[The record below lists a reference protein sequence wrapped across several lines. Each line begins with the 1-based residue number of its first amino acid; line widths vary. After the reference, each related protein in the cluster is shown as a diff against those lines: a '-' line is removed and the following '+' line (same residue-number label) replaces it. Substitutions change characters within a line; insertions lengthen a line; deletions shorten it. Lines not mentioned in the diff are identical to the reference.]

1 MSKKLG
7 LLMLAALIGVPFAA
21 AYAGKDSDTTT
32 LFRNANQSAQYFT
45 NSYGYAVFPTIG
57 KGGIGIGAAHGSG
70 HVYSNGHKIGH
81 VSMNQ
86 LSVGAQ
92 LGGEAYSEIIF
103 FKDKSALD
111 DFTSGHFEFSADAG
125 AIVIT
130 AAANAGVGT
139 NGTGAGASVE
149 KHDAATAGEYK
160 HGMAVFTIAKGGLMY
175 NATIA
180 GQKFDFTPASHN

>member
-7 LLMLAALIGVPFAA
+7 LLVLVVSVGVPFAA
-21 AYAGKDSDTTT
+21 AYAGKDSDAAT
-32 LFRNANQSAQYFT
+32 LFRNSNQSAEYFT
-45 NSYGYAVFPTIG
+45 GSYGYAVFPTIG
-57 KGGIGIGAAHGSG
+57 KGGIGVGAAHGNG
-70 HVYSNGHKIGH
+70 HVYSNGQKIGH

-86 LSVGAQ
+86 LSVGLQ

-103 FKDKSALD
+103 FKDKSAMD

-130 AAANAGVGT
+130 ASADASVGT
-139 NGTGAGASVE
+139 TGTDGGASVE
-149 KHDAATAGEYK
+149 KNVAATAGEYK

-180 GQKFDFTPASHN
+180 GQKFSYTAASRS

>member
-7 LLMLAALIGVPFAA
+7 LVVLALAVGVPFAA
-21 AYAGKDSDTTT
+21 AYAGKDSDTAT

-45 NSYGYAVFPTIG
+45 SSYGYAVFPTIG

-70 HVYSNGHKIGH
+70 HVYSGGHNIGR

-130 AAANAGVGT
+130 AAANAGIGT
-139 NGTGAGASVE
+139 TGTGAGASVE

-180 GQKFDFTPASHN
+180 GQKFDFTPPSHN